1 MVYNMQKLILILISL
16 NLFGCEVDFST
27 KIKTQ
32 KNNKIVISTDKAPAA
47 VGPYSQGILIDKT
60 LYLAGQIALDPS
72 TRKIVD
78 GDIKEQTER
87 VMENL
92 GAVLNEAGYDFGDV
106 VQSQVF
112 ISDMKNYRAMNEVY
126 TKYFNE
132 APPARAAVETVLFP
146 GALIEIMM
154 TAQKP

>member
-1 MVYNMQKLILILISL
+1 MQKLILILISL

-154 TAQKP
+154 IAQKP

>member
-1 MVYNMQKLILILISL
+1 MQKLILILISL

-78 GDIKEQTER
+78 G
-87 VMENL
+87 V
-92 GAVLNEAGYDFGDV
+92 
-106 VQSQVF
+106 
-112 ISDMKNYRAMNEVY
+112 
-126 TKYFNE
+126 
-132 APPARAAVETVLFP
+132 
-146 GALIEIMM
+146 
-154 TAQKP
+154 

>member
-1 MVYNMQKLILILISL
+1 MQKLILILISL

-78 GDIKEQTER
+78 GGIKEQTER

-126 TKYFNE
+126 SKYFNE